1 MKISKSAILVVFVAA
16 IFLGCREAK
25 IELLCKQENA
35 QGQFDEVY
43 LVKNHPKN
51 ESDLNELLR
60 EFNQDLITSTK
71 YGSRTFLKEHSKIDN
86 VFTFGDKIDYKK
98 KGCEVIDNMDLLC
111 SVSKVKFQS
120 GGDTIVFYYFK

>member
-1 MKISKSAILVVFVAA
+1 MKIYKSAILVAFVTAS
-16 IFLGCREAK
+16 FLGCREAK

-51 ESDLNELLR
+51 ESDLDELLR
-60 EFNQDLITSTK
+60 EFNQDLRTSTK
-71 YGSRTFLKEHSKIDN
+71 YGSRTFLKEHSSIDN
-86 VFTFGDKIDYKK
+86 VFALGDKIDYERN
-98 KGCEVIDNMDLLC
+98 GCEEIDIMDMLC

-120 GGDTIVFYYFK
+120 GGDTIVFYYFE